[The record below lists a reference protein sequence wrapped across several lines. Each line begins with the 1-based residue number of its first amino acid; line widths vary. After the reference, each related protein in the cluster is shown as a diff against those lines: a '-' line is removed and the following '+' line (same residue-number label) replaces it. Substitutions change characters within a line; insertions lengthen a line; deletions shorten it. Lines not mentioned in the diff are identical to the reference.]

1 VADSA
6 GVEQENIRLFP
17 TTKPLENVMPMKD
30 LVLKYPTSQEPY
42 RAAVIETNPKLLK
55 QKISGAQQAAILR
68 FKELENSSDHHAELR
83 ALTDALT
90 ALKILAETTW
100 AECDKS
106 TTERVSR
113 YERLRRDAQL
123 FGGTS
128 RALAVKT

>member
-1 VADSA
+1 
-6 GVEQENIRLFP
+6 
-17 TTKPLENVMPMKD
+17 MPMKD

-100 AECDKS
+100 AE
-106 TTERVSR
+106 
-113 YERLRRDAQL
+113 
-123 FGGTS
+123 
-128 RALAVKT
+128 